1 MSLLLVSLLVGRDS
15 RRRVSVA
22 ARLVLAGAL
31 VAPLVNCTSTQR
43 TGNSPA
49 YLIIDAMS
57 AAAGVTPDKQFS
69 SLPSDVLTLVKQQI
83 NGKEVLVPTI
93 FQDPGHVNFRLALK
107 DPGTADSAL
116 SPSSNNFITVN
127 RYHVKFIRADG
138 HNVQGVDVPYE
149 FDGTMSLTV
158 NTGGGEIGFT
168 LVRAQAK
175 AEAPLAA
182 LAGTNASY
190 TISTLAEVTFYGV
203 DQAGHV
209 VSVVGHIG
217 VDFADWGDPQ

>member
-1 MSLLLVSLLVGRDS
+1 MSLLFVSLLVGRGS

-107 DPGTADSAL
+107 DPGTVDSAL

-149 FDGTMSLTV
+149 FDGGMSFTV
-158 NTGGGEIGFT
+158 SDSGSVGFM
-168 LVRAQAK
+168 LVRNQAK
-175 AEAPLAA
+175 TEAPLAA
-182 LAGTNASY
+182 LATNGAI
-190 TISTLAEVTFYGV
+190 ISTIAEVTFFGR
-203 DQAGHV
+203 DQTGRD
-209 VSVVGHIG
+209 VSVKGRI
-217 VDFADWGDPQ
+217 DINFANWGD

>member
-1 MSLLLVSLLVGRDS
+1 MSLLVVSLLVGRGS

-22 ARLVLAGAL
+22 ARLALAGAL
-31 VAPLVNCTSTQR
+31 VAPLVNCTSAQR
-43 TGNSPA
+43 AGNSPA

-57 AAAGVTPDKQFS
+57 AAAGVAPDKFFS
-69 SLPSDVLTLVKQQI
+69 SLPSDVLTLVKVQV
-83 NGKEVLVPTI
+83 NGKDVLVPTV

-107 DPGTADSAL
+107 DPGTPDSAL
-116 SPSSNNFITVN
+116 APSSNNFITVN
-127 RYHVKFIRADG
+127 RYHVKYIRADG

-149 FDGTMSLTV
+149 FDGTMNLTV

-175 AEAPLAA
+175 TEAPLSA
-182 LAGTNASY
+182 LAGTDASY
-190 TISTLAEVTFYGV
+190 TVSTLAEVTFYGV
-203 DQAGHV
+203 DQAGHT

-217 VDFADWGDPQ
+217 VDFADWGDPT